1 MAAPGRTQRPTMKDV
16 ARLAGVSIQTVSV
29 VVNDKAVV
37 SPETRERILAAI
49 DELGYRPQAVGRS
62 LRTGSTRTIGLL
74 VADITNPFFARMAD
88 AVEDHAHEAGY
99 NLILYNTHSDAE
111 RERTYLHIAA
121 ERWVDGMLFVT
132 TSDTLHGLGALRSAG
147 IPTVA
152 IDRIP
157 RDYDGAWVILDNERT
172 GALVAEHLLDLGHRD
187 LAQICGPLDLRL
199 SVERLQSFEA
209 AVRARGFE
217 PVGHAV
223 GDASW
228 SCRSGYEAMRT
239 LLGGKRT
246 PTAIFA
252 SNDRLAIGAMRAA
265 MEAGL
270 RVPDDLSI
278 VGVDDIELATFLTPP
293 LTTVRQSLADVA
305 TLATKILLDLVHGRE
320 PVQTQVVFHPELV
333 VRQSTASP
341 PGHVRS
347 HHEGGSAGN
356 QPTRRV
362 RHEKTVR
369 ASS

>member
-1 MAAPGRTQRPTMKDV
+1 MAAPGKTQRPTMKDV
-16 ARLAGVSIQTVSV
+16 ARLAGVSIQTVSM

-37 SPETRERILAAI
+37 SPDTRERILAAI

-74 VADITNPFFARMAD
+74 VSDITNPFFSRMAD
-88 AVEDHAHEAGY
+88 AVEDHAHRAGY

-132 TSDTLHGLGALRSAG
+132 TTDTLHGLDELRAAG

-157 RDYDGAWVILDNERT
+157 HDYDGACVILDNRRT

-187 LAQICGPLDLRL
+187 LGHICGPLDLRL
-199 SVERLQSFEA
+199 SVERLESFEST
-209 AVRARGFE
+209 VRERGLE
-217 PVGHAV
+217 PIAHAV

-228 SCRSGYEAMRT
+228 SCESGYRAMRT
-239 LLGGKRT
+239 LLEASRT
-246 PTAIFA
+246 PTAVFA

-265 MEAGL
+265 VEAGL
-270 RVPDDLSI
+270 RVPYDVSI
-278 VGVDDIELATFLTPP
+278 VGVDDIELAPYLTPP

-305 TLATKILLDLVHGRE
+305 TLATKILLDLIHGRE
-320 PVQTQVVFHPELV
+320 PAQTQIVFQPELV
-333 VRQSTASP
+333 VRDSTARP
-341 PGHVRS
+341 PTHRPHVPKEVS
-347 HHEGGSAGN
+347 K
-356 QPTRRV
+356 V
-362 RHEKTVR
+362 
-369 ASS
+369 SS

>member
-1 MAAPGRTQRPTMKDV
+1 M
-16 ARLAGVSIQTVSV
+16 LAGVSIQTVSV

-37 SPETRERILAAI
+37 SAETRERILAAI

-62 LRTGSTRTIGLL
+62 LRTGATRTIGLL

-88 AVEDHAHEAGY
+88 AVEDHAHQAGY
-99 NLILYNTHSDAE
+99 TLILYNTHSDAE
-111 RERTYLHIAA
+111 RERTYLHMAA

-132 TSDTLHGLGALRSAG
+132 TTDTLHGLGALRAAG

-157 RDYDGAWVILDNERT
+157 TDYEGAWVILDNRRT

-199 SVERLQSFEA
+199 SVERLESFEA
-209 AVRARGFE
+209 AVRERGFQ

-228 SCRSGYEAMRT
+228 SCESGYRAMRT
-239 LLGGKRT
+239 LLAADRT
-246 PTAIFA
+246 PTAVFA

-265 MEAGL
+265 AEAGL

-278 VGVDDIELATFLTPP
+278 VGVDDIELAPYVTPP

-305 TLATKILLDLVHGRE
+305 TLATKILLDLAHGRD
-320 PVQTQVVFHPELV
+320 PAHTQVVFQPELV
-333 VRQSTASP
+333 VRRSTARP
-341 PGHVRS
+341 PAHAHART
-347 HHEGGSAGN
+347 EGGGEGIE
-356 QPTRRV
+356 PTQRSPREQ
-362 RHEKTVR
+362 HVR
-369 ASS
+369 ASR